1 MQLKQLNATKY
12 NVESG
17 KHIMNSG
24 GSPVEVWVGSG
35 LPRVQRHWQQ
45 QFWEVP
51 LGKQAL
57 LEVVI
62 NPATESVDSRAESPQ
77 AKQLIGR
84 EPHPSADYS
93 VTEHDP
99 AHQDKTQ
106 FFTSPSQQDY
116 LPDERTR

>member
-1 MQLKQLNATKY
+1 
-12 NVESG
+12 
-17 KHIMNSG
+17 MNSG
-24 GSPVEVWVGSG
+24 GSPVEVWVSSG
-35 LPRVQRHWQQ
+35 LLRGQRHWQQ

-51 LGKQAL
+51 LGKRAL

-62 NPATESVDSRAESPQ
+62 NPAIEPVDSGAESPQ
-77 AKQLIGR
+77 AKQLIER

-106 FFTSPSQQDY
+106 FFPIPV
-116 LPDERTR
+116 LPNSLIHQRTDRRSKKNYNPRGSKT